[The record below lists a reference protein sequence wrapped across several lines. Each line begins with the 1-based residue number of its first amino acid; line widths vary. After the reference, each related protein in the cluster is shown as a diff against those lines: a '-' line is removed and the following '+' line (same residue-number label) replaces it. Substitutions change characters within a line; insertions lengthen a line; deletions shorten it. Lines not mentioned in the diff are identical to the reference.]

1 MKAVSRPQTRVE
13 VGMGGEGRVEERSV
27 PVTLCLK

>member
-13 VGMGGEGRVEERSV
+13 VRMWGEGRVEERSV